1 MASKGL
7 PHPVSPTISVTRF
20 SFIFWTILSRDAR
33 TGSGAIVDSLC
44 DSFSS
49 PLSYK
54 NLSHTLSLSLSLAL
68 ALALA
73 QNLSQK
79 FLSQLSK
86 IRGNGEEPIS
96 FRCTE
101 KFNSLFSSL
110 LVLHSIVGHGW
121 LADRSLRSL
130 LSEKEPCPKLVAN

>member
-54 NLSHTLSLSLSLAL
+54 NLSHTLSLSLSR
-68 ALALA
+68 
-73 QNLSQK
+73 SR
-79 FLSQLSK
+79 SRSK
-86 IRGNGEEPIS
+86 S
-96 FRCTE
+96 
-101 KFNSLFSSL
+101 
-110 LVLHSIVGHGW
+110 
-121 LADRSLRSL
+121 
-130 LSEKEPCPKLVAN
+130 LSEVSFPTLENQRKW